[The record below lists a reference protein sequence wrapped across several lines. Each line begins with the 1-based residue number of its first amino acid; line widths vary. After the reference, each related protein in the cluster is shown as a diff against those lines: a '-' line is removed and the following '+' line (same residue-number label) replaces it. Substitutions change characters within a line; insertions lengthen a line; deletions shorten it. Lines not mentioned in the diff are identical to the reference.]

1 MATLA
6 GSGVD
11 KGAPRRARHAQAC
24 AIPDRVGKIAMMGVE
39 LATLVIR
46 DPRSGAGDRFCPPY
60 RLTNSAFSAARR
72 AES

>member
-24 AIPDRVGKIAMMGVE
+24 AIPDRVGKIAMMGVDV
-39 LATLVIR
+39 ATLLIR
-46 DPRSGAGDRFCPPY
+46 DPRSEPGTGFAHPTG
-60 RLTNSAFSAARR
+60 
-72 AES
+72 